1 MVEYLFGS
9 KTRLKLLRLFFRSP
23 DEAFYVREL
32 TRLAGSQINAVRRE
46 LDRLS
51 QAYIIRI
58 VDAKSAQVM
67 RGGRQKF
74 YGVNKDSLLYPEIKA
89 LLAKSQLIEE
99 NNYLEEIKT
108 KTGVLTHFI
117 LTGCLMNNPSAPTD
131 MLLVGSVSEGRLRRI
146 LSRFEK
152 ERNESIRYTIMSTR
166 EFNERRQFMDKFLYH
181 VFEGPNLELVK
192 HDV

>member
-1 MVEYLFGS
+1 M
-9 KTRLKLLRLFFRSP
+9 
-23 DEAFYVREL
+23 
-32 TRLAGSQINAVRRE
+32 
-46 LDRLS
+46 
-51 QAYIIRI
+51 
-58 VDAKSAQVM
+58 
-67 RGGRQKF
+67 
-74 YGVNKDSLLYPEIKA
+74 
-89 LLAKSQLIEE
+89 
-99 NNYLEEIKT
+99 
-108 KTGVLTHFI
+108 LTHFI

-192 HDV
+192 QDV